1 MARFPWQKAEPKAD
15 GTEGFTLPD
24 ELQKQIKDGAD
35 AAAQLPKIT
44 EMLAGLNSLVQ
55 EQVTSQKKRE
65 ETATRQQQQQNNIES
80 AQELEERIEALMLE
94 GKTREAIS
102 LATQGQTQA
111 IKAIHAEQVRKELFD
126 SDPEKFQYYSGD
138 IKREVDA
145 LIANQAVDFRTNASN
160 IENCY
165 HTVLGKHTKE
175 IVEGKL
181 KTRFA
186 SGGSGGGTS
195 NGSAGNTGASDGK
208 ESRVAGIAADPEV
221 IRAARQCGIP
231 VAEYAKMLEEDGVAY
246 V

>member
-1 MARFPWQKAEPKAD
+1 MARFPWQKAES
-15 GTEGFTLPD
+15 TEGKEEFTLPD
-24 ELQKQIKDGAD
+24 ALQNQIKAGAD

-65 ETATRQQQQQNNIES
+65 ETVIRQQQQQSNVET

-111 IKAIHAEQVRKELFD
+111 IKAIHAEQIRKELFD
-126 SDPEKFQYYSGD
+126 SDPDKFQYYSGD

-145 LIANQAVDFRTNASN
+145 LIANQAVDFRTNSAN

-186 SGGSGGGTS
+186 SSSGGSTATGA
-195 NGSAGNTGASDGK
+195 AGNTGAADGK
-208 ESRVAGIAADPEV
+208 ESRIAGIAADPEV

-231 VAEYAKMLEEDGVAY
+231 VAEYARMLEEDGVAY

>member
-1 MARFPWQKAEPKAD
+1 MARFPWQKAETSD
-15 GTEGFTLPD
+15 GKEEFTLPD

-55 EQVTSQKKRE
+55 EQVTSQKKRDD
-65 ETATRQQQQQNNIES
+65 AGRQQQQQQQSSETS
-80 AQELEERIEALMLE
+80 QELEERIEALMLE
-94 GKTREAIS
+94 GKTKDAIA
-102 LATQGQTQA
+102 LATRGQTLA

-126 SDPEKFQYYSGD
+126 SEPDKFQYYSGD

-145 LIANQAVDFRTNASN
+145 LIANQGVDFRTNALN

-186 SGGSGGGTS
+186 SGSGGSGTS
-195 NGSAGNTGASDGK
+195 NGSAGSTGASDGK
-208 ESRVAGIAADPEV
+208 ESRIAGIAANSEV

>member
-1 MARFPWQKAEPKAD
+1 MARFPWQKAETP
-15 GTEGFTLPD
+15 EGKEEFTLPD

-65 ETATRQQQQQNNIES
+65 EILTRQQQQQNNTES

-111 IKAIHAEQVRKELFD
+111 IKAIHADQVRRELFD
-126 SDPEKFQYYSGD
+126 SDPEKFQYYSGG

-145 LIANQAVDFRTNASN
+145 LIANQAVDFRTNPFN

-186 SGGSGGGTS
+186 SGNGGGTS
-195 NGSAGNTGASDGK
+195 SGSAGNTGASDGK

-231 VAEYAKMLEEDGVAY
+231 VAEYAKMLEEDGVVY